1 MAKQHCLGLLKLNIL
16 IILYSVLVY
25 DISAF
30 DLVTESLP
38 VTFQNLYA
46 LDQTKFSKNIE
57 NDWKPNM
64 RKEIIA
70 ETLSQCSIFCTR
82 AKDEVITLEFPSF
95 TKTYAQNIFKFYF
108 AV

>member
-1 MAKQHCLGLLKLNIL
+1 MAEQHCLGLLKLNIL

-38 VTFQNLYA
+38 VKNA
-46 LDQTKFSKNIE
+46 LEQTTFSKNIE

-82 AKDEVITLEFPSF
+82 AKDEV
-95 TKTYAQNIFKFYF
+95 
-108 AV
+108 

>member
-1 MAKQHCLGLLKLNIL
+1 MAKQHYHGLLKLNIL
-16 IILYSVLVY
+16 IILYSVSV
-25 DISAF
+25 
-30 DLVTESLP
+30 
-38 VTFQNLYA
+38 YA
-46 LDQTKFSKNIE
+46 LEQTTFSKNIE

-82 AKDEVITLEFPSF
+82 AKDEVITLEFPFF
-95 TKTYAQNIFKFYF
+95 TKTYVQTILKFYF